1 MKKMKTL
8 LMAVAL
14 MIGATSFVNAQVKI
28 AHINAQELI
37 ESMPDY
43 KAAQNQLDKVQKT
56 YDTEIKTMMKEWE
69 TKMKQYDAEASTKT
83 DEENQKRFQEV
94 QAMQENIQAYRQQ
107 ALQDLDKKRADT
119 FKPVLEK
126 AQSTIQRVAKSLGYQ
141 YVLDSTMGGGVILAD
156 GKDLMADVKKE
167 LGM

>member
-8 LMAVAL
+8 LMAVVL

-56 YDTEIKTMMKEWE
+56 YDTEIKAMVKEWE

>member
-1 MKKMKTL
+1 
-8 LMAVAL
+8 MAVAL

-56 YDTEIKTMMKEWE
+56 YDTEIKAMVKEWE

>member
-8 LMAVAL
+8 LIAVAL

-56 YDTEIKTMMKEWE
+56 YDTEIKAMVKEWE
-69 TKMKQYDAEASTKT
+69 TKMKQYDAEASSKT

>member
-56 YDTEIKTMMKEWE
+56 YDTEIKAMVKEWE
-69 TKMKQYDAEASTKT
+69 TKMKQYDAEASSKT

>member
-1 MKKMKTL
+1 
-8 LMAVAL
+8 MAVAL

-43 KAAQNQLDKVQKT
+43 KAAQNKVDKVQKT
-56 YDTEIKTMMKEWE
+56 YDTEIKAMVKEWE

>member
-1 MKKMKTL
+1 
-8 LMAVAL
+8 MAVAL

-56 YDTEIKTMMKEWE
+56 YDTEIKAMVKEWE
-69 TKMKQYDAEASTKT
+69 TKMKQYDAEASSKT

>member
-8 LMAVAL
+8 LIAVAL

-56 YDTEIKTMMKEWE
+56 YDTEIKAMVKEWE
-69 TKMKQYDAEASTKT
+69 TKMKQYDTEAAGKT

-94 QAMQENIQAYRQQ
+94 QGMQENIQAYRQQ

>member
-56 YDTEIKTMMKEWE
+56 YDTEIKAMVKEWE
-69 TKMKQYDAEASTKT
+69 TKMKQYDAEASSKT

-156 GKDLMADVKKE
+156 GKDLMVDVKKE

>member
-56 YDTEIKTMMKEWE
+56 YDTEIKAMVKEWE